1 MGVVSNS
8 GVQLEK
14 NQQNLLHNL
23 QSRAVQGSSCVRRMN
38 DGKGNGE
45 NEKNEALPISLFPP
59 PSFCHAIPN
68 NNPSAAYYRLY
79 RSTSGQSSSGSADC
93 SKGDPEDQVSAM
105 CVGIVV

>member
-1 MGVVSNS
+1 M
-8 GVQLEK
+8 E
-14 NQQNLLHNL
+14 
-23 QSRAVQGSSCVRRMN
+23 
-38 DGKGNGE
+38 KGNGE

-79 RSTSGQSSSGSADC
+79 RSTSEQSSSGSVDC

-105 CVGIVV
+105 FAGIVGVMMSKRRKKENMPTVGVWP